1 MTPQDGDPRTVPSVS
16 IPDIRDYERIN
27 ATLVQFLD
35 EGHARVRLQG
45 AEGQRLLAA
54 GLSGA
59 WRAVVEIDGRAGPEI
74 AAELNAPGL
83 TVQCHGAVADGAGRA
98 LRAGRLLIAG
108 DAGPALGYAMEG
120 GTIIATGN
128 AGPRAGLNQRG
139 GVIVVLGSVGRLAGE
154 RQSGGLFFAR
164 GEALGP
170 HAGRGARGG
179 RLVRLG
185 PEGDEPAGV
194 DQDGAEVYRA
204 LSDPRSGSIPPFA

>member
-1 MTPQDGDPRTVPSVS
+1 MTQRASERPVPVVS

-27 ATLVQFLD
+27 AALVQFLD
-35 EGHARVRLQG
+35 DGHPRVRLQG

-59 WRAVVEIDGRAGPEI
+59 WRAVVEVEGRAGPEV

-83 TVQCHGAVADGAGRA
+83 TVECHGPVADGAGRS
-98 LRAGRLLIAG
+98 LRAGTVVIRG
-108 DAGPALGYAMEG
+108 DAGPALGYALEG
-120 GTIIATGN
+120 GAILTVGN
-128 AGPRAGLNQRG
+128 AAARAGLNQRG
-139 GVIVVLGSVGRLAGE
+139 GVIVVLGAVGRLAGE

-164 GEALGP
+164 GGQLGP

-185 PEGDEPAGV
+185 PAGNDLAGV
-194 DQDGAEVYRA
+194 DHDAAEVFRT
-204 LSDPRSGSIPPFA
+204 LCDPRAGLIPLPA